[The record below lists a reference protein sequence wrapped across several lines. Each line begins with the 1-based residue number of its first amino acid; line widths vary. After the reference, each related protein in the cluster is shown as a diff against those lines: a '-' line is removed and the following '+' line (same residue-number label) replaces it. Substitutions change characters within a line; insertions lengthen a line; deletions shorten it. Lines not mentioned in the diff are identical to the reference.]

1 MARQLCRWN
10 PDQKMIG
17 LRFSNVT
24 EPHDYAA
31 FPAFEDEP
39 ASRKWNLWSYIDAR
53 DGAQA
58 VVGALVHDRPGFDI
72 FNVANPDTVMSRPSA
87 DLMAEFF
94 PDVKFRIPFEG
105 TQALCSIDKP
115 RRVLNW
121 QPQHTWRNQ

>member
-1 MARQLCRWN
+1 M
-10 PDQKMIG
+10 
-17 LRFSNVT
+17 

-31 FPAFEDEP
+31 FPAFEDDP

-94 PDVKFRIPFEG
+94 PDVEFRSPVNG
-105 TQALCSIDKP
+105 TESLISTEKAHRLLGWTATLLAGPRPEPLNPSAALP
-115 RRVLNW
+115 VRRDLA
-121 QPQHTWRNQ
+121 